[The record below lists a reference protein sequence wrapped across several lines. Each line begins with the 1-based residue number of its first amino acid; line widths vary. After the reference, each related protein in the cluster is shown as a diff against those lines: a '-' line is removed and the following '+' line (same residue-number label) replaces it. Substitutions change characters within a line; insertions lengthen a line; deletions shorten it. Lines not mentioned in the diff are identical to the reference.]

1 MSEYEL
7 PPVQRVSNE
16 TIRKLP
22 KIWKAFNLGYQI
34 FMVLLGFANI
44 VLTTLDE
51 RDDINI
57 PPMYFKIYS
66 CIISYS
72 FVVWSRIL
80 DEVKVAEDISS
91 PRTSTRNT
99 PRSMASVSPQSLSH
113 NDSEKSLNDPID
125 RPISEPTNNESSNI
139 QLKMVSNEV

>member
-51 RDDINI
+51 KDEINI

-72 FVVWSRIL
+72 FVVWTRIL

-91 PRTSTRNT
+91 PRSSTRNT
-99 PRSMASVSPQSLSH
+99 PRSMTSASPRPLSH
-113 NDSEKSLNDPID
+113 TASEKSLNDSID
-125 RPISEPTNNESSNI
+125 RSISEPANNESSNT
-139 QLKMVSNEV
+139 QLKMVCSEV